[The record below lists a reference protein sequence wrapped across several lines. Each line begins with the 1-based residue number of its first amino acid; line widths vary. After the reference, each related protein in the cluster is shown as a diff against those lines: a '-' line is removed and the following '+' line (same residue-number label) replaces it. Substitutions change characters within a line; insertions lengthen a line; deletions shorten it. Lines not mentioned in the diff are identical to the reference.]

1 MNENKNK
8 TILFVEDDLN
18 LLKLITESLEDAG
31 YKVIKA
37 LDGEDC
43 IEILKD
49 IKPDLILLDLILPK
63 KDGFDVLSETSKDQ
77 MTKNIP
83 IIVLTNLEEKFDIE
97 RALSY
102 GVRAYLVKTN
112 YGPSEIVKKVGEILK

>member
-18 LLKLITESLEDAG
+18 LLKLVTESLEDAG

-37 LDGEDC
+37 LNGEDC